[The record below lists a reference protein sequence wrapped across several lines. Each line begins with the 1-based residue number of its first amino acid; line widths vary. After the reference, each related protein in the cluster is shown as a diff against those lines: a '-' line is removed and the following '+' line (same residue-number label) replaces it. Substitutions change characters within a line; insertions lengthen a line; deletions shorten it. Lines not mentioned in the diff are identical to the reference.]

1 MTAHFGID
9 LLKMRDKFWAEA
21 SESSCVENIS
31 NLIGY
36 QSYTQNFLKMYS
48 RKLLQIV
55 QRGEYLFFFQKM
67 FEFKIK
73 SPVGK
78 FSKKHLE
85 RYQVRD
91 PSQRV
96 IVMVPLMLVTEFIFW

>member
-1 MTAHFGID
+1 
-9 LLKMRDKFWAEA
+9 
-21 SESSCVENIS
+21 
-31 NLIGY
+31 
-36 QSYTQNFLKMYS
+36 
-48 RKLLQIV
+48 
-55 QRGEYLFFFQKM
+55 M

-91 PSQRV
+91 PSQRHCDGSIDV
-96 IVMVPLMLVTEFIFW
+96 GDRIYILVTSARRPH